1 MMSRIK
7 QFNGFKVVKGIINN
21 YKCNSNYCDSK
32 CQLKTNLKI
41 NQLSLS
47 IVIICYKKIWYLFVY
62 VLIQINFSS
71 F

>member
-62 VLIQINFSS
+62 VLIQINFRS

>member
-1 MMSRIK
+1 MMSKIK

>member
-47 IVIICYKKIWYLFVY
+47 IVIICYKKNMVFVR
-62 VLIQINFSS
+62 LCLNSNKL
-71 F
+71 